1 MHVSQS
7 PVPTN
12 PGLAASPARTMVTR
26 RRRAGARTQEERSA
40 DAQAALME
48 VAVTKIEAKGL
59 AFVTMAEIADEAGL
73 TRGAI
78 QHHFGTRDHFTRAV
92 LRRLTDHVDERLKAL
107 PEPTHADWSGRIAE
121 CVEAITEI
129 ILSSEL
135 LAIVDISISSRA
147 EPALTGETRATST
160 RLVRAFHEVWH
171 QHLAGIAHE
180 ADLARAFKLFTT
192 FMSGLLVVN
201 YGRVDPKAYR
211 TEIAMC
217 TEVVTSMLR
226 GGGGSQADGVAP
238 LKGARSGSIISGA

>member
-1 MHVSQS
+1 MRVSQL
-7 PVPTN
+7 PPPTN
-12 PGLAASPARTMVTR
+12 PGFAASPARAMVTR
-26 RRRAGARTQEERSA
+26 RRRVGARTQEERSA

-48 VAVTKIEAKGL
+48 VAVAKIGAKGL

-78 QHHFGTRDHFTRAV
+78 QHHFGTRDHFIRAV
-92 LRRLTDHVDERLKAL
+92 LRRLTDHVDDRLKAL
-107 PEPTHADWSGRIAE
+107 PEPAHSDWTARIAE

-160 RLVRAFHEVWH
+160 RLVRAFLEVWH
-171 QHLAGIAHE
+171 QHLAGIADE
-180 ADLARAFKLFTT
+180 ADLGRAFKLFTT

-211 TEIAMC
+211 MEIAMC
-217 TEVVTSMLR
+217 TEVVTGMLR
-226 GGGGSQADGVAP
+226 GGGESPADGAAP
-238 LKGARSGSIISGA
+238 FERARSA